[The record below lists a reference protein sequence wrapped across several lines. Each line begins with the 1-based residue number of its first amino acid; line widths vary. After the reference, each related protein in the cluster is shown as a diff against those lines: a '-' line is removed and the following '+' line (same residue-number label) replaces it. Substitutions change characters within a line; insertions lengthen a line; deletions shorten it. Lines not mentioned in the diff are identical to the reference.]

1 METHISLPTAEPPK
15 CDFCSG
21 RPVVACFIASD
32 AKLEFE
38 LVDGEPTGAFKRITL
53 NSSSHWGACEECAA
67 IVRTWDPEDKEGKA
81 QEAMYQRCYDRAPE
95 VIRNSA
101 SGVASLYLIQ
111 DQMFWS
117 VFRGVE
123 HGMDEVHQ

>member
-1 METHISLPTAEPPK
+1 METHLHLPTATPPK

-38 LVDGEPTGAFKRITL
+38 IDGEGTPTGAFKRVTL
-53 NSSSHWGACEECAA
+53 SSSSHWGACEACAD
-67 IVRTWDPEDKEGKA
+67 IVRSWDKEDRSHVA
-81 QEAMYQRCYDRAPE
+81 QGAMYQRCLDSAPPE
-95 VIRNSA
+95 IRNSA
-101 SGVASLYLIQ
+101 SGIASLYLIQ

-117 VFRGVE
+117 VFQGVE
-123 HGMDEVHQ
+123 HS